1 LEKADDRVKTLKK
14 QHDDLNRQ
22 LESCDVQIKKHEAG
36 HLKTEQ
42 DIQQKRLSLNRCRE
56 TLDREEGRIPEIQ
69 LAEFAAALI
78 PATTPD
84 LNQLG
89 SIQRDIGQR
98 LTQRDRE
105 LQETARAAR
114 TRLERCM
121 NAFKNPSE
129 SIARRFEDWRA
140 DTHRL
145 SDWADFAGEY
155 LDLLERIEGQELAE
169 HRQRFKTY
177 LNEEMITRM
186 SDFKAWLD
194 KQKDGIL
201 ESIERLNAALAV
213 INFKSN
219 PQTFIRLH
227 AEDDNAPRIR
237 DFQARLRGWQPNIV
251 EYERTQD
258 LRILEDSYLK
268 IQSLLE
274 DLTNDERL
282 RREVLD
288 VRNWLKFKAVER
300 YRAEPDQVFRSYTG
314 TASLSGGEGAQLTY
328 TILGSAIAHQFGIHS
343 EGLNTRSFRFICV
356 DEAFSKQDDEKARFL
371 MDLCAQLHL
380 QIMVV
385 SPAKAEE
392 VAIVEPYIAS
402 VHFVLRKNNRNS
414 VVHQMTVRQMQE
426 QRAALLEDALSI

>member
-1 LEKADDRVKTLKK
+1 
-14 QHDDLNRQ
+14 
-22 LESCDVQIKKHEAG
+22 
-36 HLKTEQ
+36 
-42 DIQQKRLSLNRCRE
+42 
-56 TLDREEGRIPEIQ
+56 
-69 LAEFAAALI
+69 
-78 PATTPD
+78 
-84 LNQLG
+84 
-89 SIQRDIGQR
+89 
-98 LTQRDRE
+98 
-105 LQETARAAR
+105 
-114 TRLERCM
+114 M

-129 SIARRFEDWRA
+129 NIARRFEDWRA

-145 SDWADFAGEY
+145 SDGADFADEY
-155 LDLLERIEGQELAE
+155 LALLERIEGQELAE

-194 KQKDGIL
+194 KQKEGI
-201 ESIERLNAALAV
+201 EENIERLNAALAN

-219 PQTFIRLH
+219 PQTFIRLQ
-227 AEDDNAPRIR
+227 ADPDNAPRIR
-237 DFQARLRGWQPNIV
+237 DFQNRLQGWQPNIA

-258 LRILEDSYLK
+258 LQILEASYNK
-268 IQSLLE
+268 ILSLLE
-274 DLTNDERL
+274 ELTKDERL

-300 YRAEPDQVFRSYTG
+300 YRTEPAQVFRSYTG

-343 EGLNTRSFRFICV
+343 EGMNTRSFRFICV

-392 VAIVEPYIAS
+392 VAIVEPYISS

-426 QRAALLEDALSI
+426 QRAEWIEEARSI